1 MIANDTKA
9 PFGEALVLADG
20 AWQIAGSLNLE
31 KTKHLLKFELVND
44 RGKIIANYTLPLTSR
59 DLAKGQNGTRLLLLT
74 KGMHYGALHI
84 VDLEMASDMW
94 ISSGGIREILWILI

>member
-20 AWQIAGSLNLE
+20 TWQIAGSLNLE

-44 RGKIIANYTLPLTSR
+44 TGKIIANYTLPLTSR
-59 DLAKGQNGTRLLLLT
+59 DLAKGQNGTPLVVVN
-74 KGMHYGALHI
+74 KGDALWRALHI
-84 VDLEMASDMW
+84 ADLETASDMW
-94 ISSGGIREILWILI
+94 IS